1 MSISSPDNLSQTG
14 LVPQTL
20 LGYSS
25 DAVSAIEITPTTI
38 TLGGDLTTTP
48 VYVSINATTGLTTT
62 NPNGLDINCDLDMNA
77 NDITNVDTISST
89 SNLNLNAINNI
100 FTTSPIVVSDGT
112 LNNTITG
119 AGYTTRVSTLNALHY
134 LTFVEGPATG
144 NSPVRKTTGITCNPS
159 TNNITATTF
168 TGNASNATQV
178 SLTSDNTS
186 GSYFIPFSKTTTADN
201 NTLFIDN
208 TTGPL
213 SYNPSTSTLG
223 ATIFAGSATSVALTT
238 DNANGSFNIPFFK
251 TNLANGNI
259 MYIDTTGQTIT
270 YNPALGQLST
280 TLLAGSLSAPTSQTA
295 TTYTAGTQTLALA
308 ISNSITYVNFVF
320 TMTGDINNLTLT
332 GLRPNGEY
340 YLYLTNTSG
349 TARTVN
355 NVLGGTANI
364 RTSYLIPITIPATT
378 GKGVMRIL
386 FDGTTYYVD
395 ATVYN

>member
-1 MSISSPDNLSQTG
+1 MSVSSLDLVNQTT
-14 LVPQTL
+14 LVPQNL

-25 DAVSAIEITPTTI
+25 NGQSALEITPSSI
-38 TLGGDLTTTP
+38 VLGGNLTTTP

-62 NPNGLDINCDLDMNA
+62 NPNGLDVNCDLDLNQ
-77 NDITNVDTISST
+77 NDITNVDTISSI

-100 FTTSPIVVSDGT
+100 FTTSPIVVSDGI

-168 TGNASNATQV
+168 TGSAST
-178 SLTSDNTS
+178 
-186 GSYFIPFSKTTTADN
+186 
-201 NTLFIDN
+201 
-208 TTGPL
+208 
-213 SYNPSTSTLG
+213 
-223 ATIFAGSATSVALTT
+223 VALTT
-238 DNANGSFNIPFFK
+238 DNANGNI
-251 TNLANGNI
+251 L
-259 MYIDTTGQTIT
+259 YVDTTGQTIS
-270 YNPALGQLST
+270 YNPALGSLAT
-280 TLLAGSLSAPTSQTA
+280 TIFAGSLSAPNFQTA

-308 ISNSITYVNFVF
+308 ITSSITFVSFAF

-332 GLRPNGEY
+332 GLRGNGEY

-364 RTSYLIPITIPATT
+364 RTSYLTPITIPATT

-395 ATVYN
+395 ATLYS

>member
-1 MSISSPDNLSQTG
+1 MSISSLNTSAQTG

-25 DAVSAIEITPTTI
+25 NGVSAIEITPTTI

-48 VYVSINATTGLTTT
+48 IYVGISASGGLTTT
-62 NPNGLDINCDLDMNA
+62 NPNGLDINCDIDMNS

-89 SNLNLNAINNI
+89 FNLNLNAINNI

-168 TGNASNATQV
+168 TGSAST
-178 SLTSDNTS
+178 
-186 GSYFIPFSKTTTADN
+186 
-201 NTLFIDN
+201 
-208 TTGPL
+208 
-213 SYNPSTSTLG
+213 
-223 ATIFAGSATSVALTT
+223 VALTT
-238 DNANGSFNIPFFK
+238 DNANGSFNIPFVK
-251 TNLANGNI
+251 TANANGNI
-259 MYIDTTGQTIT
+259 LYVDTTGQTIA

-280 TLLAGSLSAPTSQTA
+280 TLFAGSLSAPITQTA

-364 RTSYLIPITIPATT
+364 RTSYLSPITIPATT

-395 ATVYN
+395 TNVYN